1 MDKFK
6 TSYPKLGHVT
16 HLDSSKREASAR
28 LLLYFHFSLG
38 KDLRTRHSK
47 GINYSTF
54 KRKNRLFKSHFEPL
68 AKDSDRIDLF
78 YLKYG

>member
-28 LLLYFHFSLG
+28 LSLYFHFSLG
-38 KDLRTRHSK
+38 KDVRIEIQKGITIPHSK
-47 GINYSTF
+47 G
-54 KRKNRLFKSHFEPL
+54 
-68 AKDSDRIDLF
+68 RIGFFNVILS
-78 YLKYG
+78 L